1 MTVFVVI
8 LLGPMVWKRAVYLAR
23 KQIHADLPISLAEIQ
38 AERDGLRAEHAVAIS
53 AVGQKLTEEKKK
65 TAELQVKL
73 GRQYD
78 ELTRIPLLEGD
89 VANLAKDIAAVRKD
103 LTAASAD
110 RDIALEKA
118 GILEAEAERLQNH
131 LNALQGLCDTL
142 RIEVSAKEAEY
153 TRLFNELSEMRR
165 ERKSASLRYNEVS
178 TQLTA
183 TQTELKSE
191 KRRNEELQKKLD
203 RLIIE
208 LSDAQEM
215 LERQNRGNSNARE
228 ISDDLSKQN
237 STLRE
242 EISALAARVI
252 ADTARKEGV
261 ESPIHQ
267 LLKADE
273 ESIGSA
279 RKSKKN
285 LASRIKDLQ

>member
-8 LLGPMVWKRAVYLAR
+8 LLGPMVWRRAVYLAR
-23 KQIHADLPISLAEIQ
+23 KQIHAELPISLAEIQ
-38 AERDGLRAEHAVAIS
+38 ADRDGLRAEHAVAVS
-53 AVGQKLTEEKKK
+53 AAWQKLAEEKKK
-65 TAELQVKL
+65 SAELQVKL

-78 ELTRIPLLEGD
+78 ELKRIPLLEGD
-89 VANLAKDIAAVRKD
+89 VASLTKDIAAVKKE
-103 LTAASAD
+103 LKAVSAD
-110 RDIALEKA
+110 RDGIAEKA
-118 GILEAEAERLQNH
+118 EILNAEAERLQNH

-142 RIEVSAKEAEY
+142 RIEVSAKETEY

-191 KRRNEELQKKLD
+191 KRRNEELQRKLD
-203 RLIIE
+203 RLITE

-215 LERQNRGNSNARE
+215 LERQKRGNPDSRE
-228 ISDDLSKQN
+228 ISDDLSQQN

-252 ADTARKEGV
+252 ADTAQKEGMD
-261 ESPIHQ
+261 SPIHQ
-267 LLKADE
+267 LLKTDE
-273 ESIGSA
+273 ESRSPGQ
-279 RKSKKN
+279 KSKKN